1 MNRYKEV
8 FMLTQ
13 QVIREA
19 LIKALSTGA
28 DYAEVYAEHTEQKTI
43 SLVSA

>member
-28 DYAEVYAEHTEQKTI
+28 DYAEVYA
-43 SLVSA
+43 